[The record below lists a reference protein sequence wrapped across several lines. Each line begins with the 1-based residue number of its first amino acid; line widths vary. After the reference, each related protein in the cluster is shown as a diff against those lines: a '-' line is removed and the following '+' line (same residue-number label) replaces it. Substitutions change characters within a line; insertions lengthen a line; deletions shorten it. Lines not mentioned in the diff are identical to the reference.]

1 MRARVSDTLRA
12 MGMSAAIGV
21 LTLTSFAAI
30 AESGS
35 VPSSVGARDSLCV
48 RMTGTLEGEHVT
60 LAHRYELGGV
70 LPATICDLEPRV
82 RYRFTLDGGGLERR
96 IGAFTMSGEGRAALH
111 GVQFSA
117 VARNIVLPG
126 WGSVYAR
133 RAGAGLSDDISLGAT
148 LAVLYQEEMEYLHL
162 RNRLAVQEERL
173 GAAAAYEDRT
183 RFQVASHEAS
193 RELNV
198 QNEYRRRLATL
209 AGALYAW
216 QVVEPF
222 LTDNPPGSAPGAA
235 EGEITVR
242 GSRQSRP
249 KAFLYS
255 LVRPG
260 RGQFY
265 QGKTARGIL
274 FSVATLAGGLAA
286 LHYQNEYDF
295 ALDDYQVCV
304 ERFNATDVVSEKKQ
318 LLDRASGLWSDVE
331 HVRDRR
337 NASLIALAGVWGWNV
352 IDTFFSGG
360 DGGAGSHRYSLDLDG
375 RGAWVAVHF

>member
-1 MRARVSDTLRA
+1 MRARVFGTLRA
-12 MGMSAAIGV
+12 MGMKTAIGV
-21 LTLTSFAAI
+21 LALSSFAAI
-30 AESGS
+30 AEADS
-35 VPSSVGARDSLCV
+35 VPASAGAHDSLCV
-48 RMTGTLEGEHVT
+48 HMTGTLDGEHVI

-70 LPATICDLEPRV
+70 LPATLCNVEPRV
-82 RYRFTLDGGGLERR
+82 RYRFTLDGSGLERR
-96 IGAFTMSGEGRAALH
+96 IGAFTMSDEGRAALH

-126 WGSVYAR
+126 WGSAYAGR
-133 RAGAGLSDDISLGAT
+133 TGAGLCDDISLGAT
-148 LAVLYQEEMEYLHL
+148 LAVLYQEEMEYTHM

-173 GAAAAYEDRT
+173 GEAASYEDRE
-183 RFQVASHEAS
+183 RFQVAAHEAS
-193 RELNV
+193 RELNI

-209 AGALYAW
+209 AGALYAF
-216 QVVEPF
+216 QVLEPF
-222 LTDNPPGSAPGAA
+222 LMDNPPGSAAGAA
-235 EGEITVR
+235 NGEITVR
-242 GSRQSRP
+242 GSRESRP
-249 KAFLYS
+249 KAFFYS

-265 QGKTARGIL
+265 QGKTVRGIL

-331 HVRDRR
+331 RVRDRR
-337 NASLIALAGVWGWNV
+337 NASLITLAGVWGWNV
-352 IDTFFSGG
+352 IDTFFSRG

-375 RGAWVAVHF
+375 RSAWVAVHF

>member
-1 MRARVSDTLRA
+1 
-12 MGMSAAIGV
+12 MSTAKGV
-21 LTLTSFAAI
+21 LTLISFAAI
-30 AESGS
+30 VESCS
-35 VPSSVGARDSLCV
+35 VPASAGTPDSLCV
-48 RMTGTLEGEHVT
+48 HMTGTIDGEHVT
-60 LAHRYELGGV
+60 LAHRYELGGI
-70 LPATICDLEPRV
+70 LPAKICNLEPGV
-82 RYRFTLDGGGLERR
+82 RYRLTLGGDGLERR
-96 IGAFTMSGEGRAALH
+96 IGAFTIDGEGRAAVH

-117 VARNIVLPG
+117 VGRNIVLPG

-133 RAGAGLSDDISLGAT
+133 RAGAGLSDDISLGAS
-148 LAVLYQEEMEYLHL
+148 LVVLYQEEMVYIHL
-162 RNRLAVQEERL
+162 RNRLAVQEDRL
-173 GAAAAYEDRT
+173 AEAASYEDRE
-183 RFQVASHEAS
+183 RFQFAAREAS
-193 RELNV
+193 LELNV
-198 QNEYRRRLATL
+198 QNDYRRRLAIL

-222 LTDNPPGSAPGAA
+222 LTDDPPGSAAGAA
-235 EGEITVR
+235 SGEITVR
-242 GSRQSRP
+242 GSRESHA

-265 QGKTARGIL
+265 QGKTARGIF

-318 LLDRASGLWSDVE
+318 LLDKASGLWSSVE
-331 HVRDRR
+331 RERDRR

-352 IDTFFSGG
+352 IDTFFGR
-360 DGGAGSHRYSLDLDG
+360 GAGEAGPHRYSLHLDG
-375 RGAWVAVHF
+375 REAWLAVHF

>member
-1 MRARVSDTLRA
+1 VRARVSDTLRA

-183 RFQVASHEAS
+183 RFQVASEMPFAIAVARKPSRHRSKPSGAAASAPRGDAS
-193 RELNV
+193 RAPAARPDLSRV
-198 QNEYRRRLATL
+198 RRVGRFRESGCFI
-209 AGALYAW
+209 GA
-216 QVVEPF
+216 V
-222 LTDNPPGSAPGAA
+222 
-235 EGEITVR
+235 
-242 GSRQSRP
+242 
-249 KAFLYS
+249 
-255 LVRPG
+255 
-260 RGQFY
+260 
-265 QGKTARGIL
+265 
-274 FSVATLAGGLAA
+274 
-286 LHYQNEYDF
+286 
-295 ALDDYQVCV
+295 
-304 ERFNATDVVSEKKQ
+304 
-318 LLDRASGLWSDVE
+318 
-331 HVRDRR
+331 
-337 NASLIALAGVWGWNV
+337 
-352 IDTFFSGG
+352 
-360 DGGAGSHRYSLDLDG
+360 
-375 RGAWVAVHF
+375 